1 MPLRALTMNR
11 KAAVQMI
18 AYWPRN
24 PRKIESPAQIREILD
39 LAA

>member
-24 PRKIESPAQIREILD
+24 PRKICIERCKVNEQKSFA
-39 LAA
+39 